1 MNHLV
6 NSAVPWSQRFFLENF
21 LRAKASREA
30 AKTSLGSL
38 SLTLRKNFKRTSG
51 TIGLAPTE
59 QLTLGPEGLVI
70 GRDEQK
76 PLSYKLM
83 KVISAWRGLG
93 SFAMN
98 TSSFYVFV

>member
-51 TIGLAPTE
+51 TRELVPTE
-59 QLTLGPEGLVI
+59 QLTL
-70 GRDEQK
+70 
-76 PLSYKLM
+76 
-83 KVISAWRGLG
+83 
-93 SFAMN
+93 
-98 TSSFYVFV
+98 